1 MSEIISVVAVV
12 AFAFIFIKLISA
24 PIRWILKLLIN
35 AACGF
40 VSLFLLNM
48 LSGFTGIVFDL
59 NLFSSVLVG
68 LLGLPGVGILL
79 VIKLFL

>member
-1 MSEIISVVAVV
+1 MSEIISIVAVII
-12 AFAFIFIKLISA
+12 FAFIFIKLIST
-24 PIRWILKLLIN
+24 PMRWIMKLLIN
-35 AACGF
+35 AGCGF

-48 LSGFTGIVFDL
+48 LSGYTGIVFDL